1 MSEEQA
7 LSRPIGWWLK
17 QADVLLDAA
26 FDEELEAEEVDRRG
40 WQILTS
46 LTTGPKR
53 REEVAGSLTPFDPP
67 SVVADVIEQLRGR
80 GWVEDRAAVLQL
92 TPSGVKLQ

>member
-1 MSEEQA
+1 MTDDLEESVDERGAA

-80 GWVEDRAAVLQL
+80 GWSKTAQRYC
-92 TPSGVKLQ
+92 S